1 MYFELP
7 NHTHFFHFV
16 GSNRYRYAPVEIT
29 PQNFHRNRRDDSMLI
44 VDSPVLT
51 SAVCEEFER
60 AYGKINIMVPDY
72 AEHLKSDTFNS
83 LTVEQQNEELK
94 RTVIAL
100 SNDFEKIVRIMLGIQ
115 DNLRDVTEWMD
126 QDILATNNKI
136 DYIDEKMRNHVD
148 SVHARL
154 IIGKE
159 KEK

>member
-1 MYFELP
+1 MR
-7 NHTHFFHFV
+7 FFD
-16 GSNRYRYAPVEIT
+16 NDY
-29 PQNFHRNRRDDSMLI
+29 DD
-44 VDSPVLT
+44 
-51 SAVCEEFER
+51 
-60 AYGKINIMVPDY
+60 IMVPDY
-72 AEHLKSDTFNS
+72 AKHLKSDTFNS

-100 SNDFEKIVRIMLGIQ
+100 SNDFEKIVRIML
-115 DNLRDVTEWMD
+115 DLRYVTEWID
-126 QDILATNNKI
+126 QDILATNDKI

>member
-1 MYFELP
+1 MR
-7 NHTHFFHFV
+7 FFD
-16 GSNRYRYAPVEIT
+16 N
-29 PQNFHRNRRDDSMLI
+29 D
-44 VDSPVLT
+44 
-51 SAVCEEFER
+51 
-60 AYGKINIMVPDY
+60 YGDIMVPDY

-126 QDILATNNKI
+126 QDILAANNKI
-136 DYIDEKMRNHVD
+136 AHIDEQTRTHVD
-148 SVHARL
+148 PVHARL
-154 IIGKE
+154 TIGQE

>member
-1 MYFELP
+1 MR
-7 NHTHFFHFV
+7 FF
-16 GSNRYRYAPVEIT
+16 NNDY
-29 PQNFHRNRRDDSMLI
+29 DDI
-44 VDSPVLT
+44 
-51 SAVCEEFER
+51 
-60 AYGKINIMVPDY
+60 IVPDY

-94 RTVIAL
+94 RTIIAL
-100 SNDFEKIVRIMLGIQ
+100 SNDFEKIARIMLGIQ

-126 QDILATNNKI
+126 QDILSANNRI
-136 DYIDEKMRNHVD
+136 DYIDEKMKNHVN

>member
-1 MYFELP
+1 MR
-7 NHTHFFHFV
+7 FFD
-16 GSNRYRYAPVEIT
+16 NDY
-29 PQNFHRNRRDDSMLI
+29 DD
-44 VDSPVLT
+44 
-51 SAVCEEFER
+51 
-60 AYGKINIMVPDY
+60 IMVPNY

-100 SNDFEKIVRIMLGIQ
+100 SNDFEKIVRIMLGI
-115 DNLRDVTEWMD
+115 RDVTEWID
-126 QDILATNNKI
+126 QDILATNDKI

>member
-1 MYFELP
+1 MR
-7 NHTHFFHFV
+7 FFD
-16 GSNRYRYAPVEIT
+16 NDY
-29 PQNFHRNRRDDSMLI
+29 DD
-44 VDSPVLT
+44 
-51 SAVCEEFER
+51 
-60 AYGKINIMVPDY
+60 IMVPDY

-83 LTVEQQNEELK
+83 LTVKQQNEELK

-100 SNDFEKIVRIMLGIQ
+100 SNDFEKIARIMLGIQ

-126 QDILATNNKI
+126 QDILSTNNRI

-159 KEK
+159 K

>member
-1 MYFELP
+1 MR
-7 NHTHFFHFV
+7 FFD
-16 GSNRYRYAPVEIT
+16 NDY
-29 PQNFHRNRRDDSMLI
+29 DD
-44 VDSPVLT
+44 
-51 SAVCEEFER
+51 
-60 AYGKINIMVPDY
+60 IMVPDY

-83 LTVEQQNEELK
+83 LTIEQQNEELK

-115 DNLRDVTEWMD
+115 DNLRDVTEWID

>member
-1 MYFELP
+1 MR
-7 NHTHFFHFV
+7 FFD
-16 GSNRYRYAPVEIT
+16 NNY
-29 PQNFHRNRRDDSMLI
+29 DD
-44 VDSPVLT
+44 
-51 SAVCEEFER
+51 
-60 AYGKINIMVPDY
+60 IMVPNY

-100 SNDFEKIVRIMLGIQ
+100 SNNFEKIVRIMLG
-115 DNLRDVTEWMD
+115 LRDVTEWID
-126 QDILATNNKI
+126 QDILATNDKI
-136 DYIDEKMRNHVD
+136 DYINEKIRNHVD

>member
-1 MYFELP
+1 MR
-7 NHTHFFHFV
+7 FFD
-16 GSNRYRYAPVEIT
+16 NDY
-29 PQNFHRNRRDDSMLI
+29 DD
-44 VDSPVLT
+44 
-51 SAVCEEFER
+51 
-60 AYGKINIMVPDY
+60 IMVPDY

-100 SNDFEKIVRIMLGIQ
+100 SNDFEKIARIMLGIQ
-115 DNLRDVTEWMD
+115 DNLRDVAEWMD
-126 QDILATNNKI
+126 QDILSANNRI

-159 KEK
+159 KEKQ

>member
-1 MYFELP
+1 MR
-7 NHTHFFHFV
+7 FFD
-16 GSNRYRYAPVEIT
+16 NDY
-29 PQNFHRNRRDDSMLI
+29 DD
-44 VDSPVLT
+44 
-51 SAVCEEFER
+51 
-60 AYGKINIMVPDY
+60 IMVPNY

-100 SNDFEKIVRIMLGIQ
+100 SNDFEKIVKIML
-115 DNLRDVTEWMD
+115 DLRYVTEWID
-126 QDILATNNKI
+126 QDILATNDKI

>member
-1 MYFELP
+1 MY
-7 NHTHFFHFV
+7 
-16 GSNRYRYAPVEIT
+16 EIFD
-29 PQNFHRNRRDDSMLI
+29 NDYDD
-44 VDSPVLT
+44 
-51 SAVCEEFER
+51 
-60 AYGKINIMVPDY
+60 IMVPDY

-83 LTVEQQNEELK
+83 LTIEQQNEELK

-115 DNLRDVTEWMD
+115 DNLRDVTEWID
-126 QDILATNNKI
+126 QDILAANNKI